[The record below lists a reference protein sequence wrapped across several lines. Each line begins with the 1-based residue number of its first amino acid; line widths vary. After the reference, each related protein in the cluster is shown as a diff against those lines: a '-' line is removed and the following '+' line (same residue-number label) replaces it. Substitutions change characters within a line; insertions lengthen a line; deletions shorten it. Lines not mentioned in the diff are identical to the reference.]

1 MIVAIDGPAA
11 SGKSTV
17 ARLLAQRLGF
27 AYLDTG
33 AMYRAV
39 AVEALRR
46 KIAVDDADALGDLA
60 RSVTI
65 AFEHEGG
72 APLPTRITLDGRDV
86 TAEIRTPQ
94 ADAAVSPVSAEPQ
107 VRAAMVA
114 QQRRAA
120 ASESD
125 TVLEGRDIGSVVFPG
140 AELKVF
146 LTAGTQERARRRA
159 IDMKARGIPMAESEV
174 RAGLESRDLY
184 DSTRAASPLTRPAD
198 AFALDTTCMTIDQVV
213 GAITDWVEERR

>member
-17 ARLLAQRLGF
+17 ARQLAERLGF

-46 KIAVDDADALGDLA
+46 GIATDDGDALGELS
-60 RSVTI
+60 RTVTI
-65 AFEHEGG
+65 SFEHEGG
-72 APLPTRITLDGRDV
+72 SPLPTRVTLDGRDV
-86 TAEIRTPQ
+86 TVEIRTPQ
-94 ADAAVSPVSAEPQ
+94 ADAAVSPVSAQPQ
-107 VRAAMVA
+107 VREAMVA

-159 IDMKARGIPMAESEV
+159 SDMEARGTPMPESEV
-174 RAGLESRDLY
+174 RAKLETRDLH
-184 DSTRAASPLTRPAD
+184 DSTRAASPLTRVAD
-198 AFALDTTCMTIDQVV
+198 AFALDTTCMTIEQVV
-213 GAITDWVEERR
+213 GAIASWVEERR

>member
-17 ARLLAQRLGF
+17 ARMLAERLGF

-46 KIAVDDADALGDLA
+46 GIALDDSKALGALA
-60 RSVTI
+60 RSIEI

-72 APLPTRITLDGRDV
+72 SALPTRVTADGRDV
-86 TAEIRTPQ
+86 TAEIRTPE
-94 ADAAVSPVSAEPQ
+94 ADAAVSPVSAEPR
-107 VRAAMVA
+107 VREAMVA
-114 QQRRAA
+114 QQRREAA
-120 ASESD
+120 LEPD
-125 TVLEGRDIGSVVFPG
+125 TVLEGRDIGSVVLPG

-146 LTAGTQERARRRA
+146 LTAAGRERARRRA
-159 IDMKARGIPMAESEV
+159 LDMTARGTPMTEADV
-174 RAGLESRDLY
+174 LAKLESRDRY
-184 DSTRAASPLTRPAD
+184 DSTRVSSPLMRAAD
-198 AFALDTTCMTIDQVV
+198 ALSLDTTCMSVQQVV
-213 GAITDWVEERR
+213 DAIAAWVEERR